1 MNTDEAIKML
11 NLMIEPNQHRN
22 NEAIKMA
29 VQALRNKGQTD
40 NHTEPLPMT
49 KEEAIHHL
57 HTYSTTMGSG
67 QTTDK
72 QHEEA
77 KRIAIKALY
86 EKDALIQTIIKQAEA
101 IDKLQDT
108 LSNVTYIERRLRV
121 DQDQADQDPAE
132 DPGDMHRRGRD

>member
-1 MNTDEAIKML
+1 
-11 NLMIEPNQHRN
+11 
-22 NEAIKMA
+22 
-29 VQALRNKGQTD
+29 
-40 NHTEPLPMT
+40 MT
-49 KEEAIHHL
+49 REEAIHHL
-57 HTYSTTMGSG
+57 YTYSTTMGSG

-77 KRIAIKALY
+77 KRIAIRALHQTD
-86 EKDALIQTIIKQAEA
+86 ELIQTIIKQAEA

-132 DPGDMHRRGRD
+132 DPGDMH

>member
-1 MNTDEAIKML
+1 MNTDEAIKMP

-22 NEAIKMA
+22 NEAIRMA
-29 VQALRNKGQTD
+29 VQALRNRGQTD

-49 KEEAIHHL
+49 KIEAIHHL

-67 QTTDK
+67 QTTDE

-77 KRIAIKALY
+77 KRIAIRALR
-86 EKDALIQTIIKQAEA
+86 EKDELIQTIIKQAEA

-132 DPGDMHRRGRD
+132 DPGDMH